1 MRVPESPNNELLF
14 CGFNQDFACFAIG
27 TKSGFRIYNCDPFK
41 EVIRRA
47 EQAGGIGI
55 VEMLFRCNILA
66 LVGGGLN
73 PRYPTNKVLIWD
85 DHQTRPIGELSF
97 KSAVKAV
104 RLRRDRIVCVLETK
118 VYVYNFSD
126 LSLEDTIA
134 TAKNDLG
141 LVALCPSST
150 DMVLA
155 CPGLSRGS
163 VRVELYNIRRK
174 TFINAHES
182 DLAALALNLTGTRLA
197 TASDKG
203 TLVRVYDTQTGALQ
217 QELRRGADRALVYSI
232 CFDQLCKYLACSSD
246 KGTVHIFKLSD
257 GTSGGPNKQGNSQ
270 GASGSGSGSGG
281 SRKQTSGPGSGKD
294 DNAKSTLRFMKGI
307 LPKYFSSEWS
317 FAQFRIP
324 GYSKASVAMKAICA
338 FGAEENT
345 LLTITADGK
354 FLKCNFARGGDCAV
368 ESFAKFAKSNEGK
381 SSGSGNSQSQS
392 QSSGN

>member
-1 MRVPESPNNELLF
+1 MRLPEAPNNELLF

-27 TKSGFRIYNCDPFK
+27 TKNGFRIYNCDPFK

-47 EQAGGIGI
+47 EQAGGVGI

-73 PRYPTNKVLIWD
+73 PRYPPHKVLIWD
-85 DHQTRPIGELSF
+85 DHQTRPIGELAF
-97 KSAVKAV
+97 KSEVKAV
-104 RLRRDRIVCVLETK
+104 RLRRDRIVCVLENK

-126 LSLEDTIA
+126 LRLEDQIA
-134 TAKNDLG
+134 TISNEHG
-141 LVALCPSST
+141 LIALCPSST

-155 CPGLSRGS
+155 CPGLTRGS
-163 VRVELYNIRRK
+163 VRVELYNIKRK

-182 DLAALALNLTGTRLA
+182 ELAALALNLSGTRLA

-217 QELRRGADRALVYSI
+217 QELRRGADRAVIYSI

-257 GTSGGPNKQGNSQ
+257 GSSSGVLSKQSGGQQGGGN
-270 GASGSGSGSGG
+270 SGSGSGSGKQQQQG
-281 SRKQTSGPGSGKD
+281 SAGSAKE

-307 LPKYFSSEWS
+307 LPKCVSLSVAYARWFSSCVFES
-317 FAQFRIP
+317 SACLARKLTVANLLSLP
-324 GYSKASVAMKAICA
+324 GTLAASGV
-338 FGAEENT
+338 
-345 LLTITADGK
+345 LH
-354 FLKCNFARGGDCAV
+354 NFAFQAIPNQMSR
-368 ESFAKFAKSNEGK
+368 
-381 SSGSGNSQSQS
+381 
-392 QSSGN
+392 